1 MQGCICPHPPLL
13 IPEVGGAS
21 LRRVSATV
29 AALRRLAAEVGEPE
43 TVVVMSPHSDGFG
56 DAHVESFS
64 AVAFNNGSGATPPV
78 DNYTAMQAPFTR
90 YFFPDFGSFATPP

>member
-43 TVVVMSPHSDGFG
+43 TVVVMSPHSSTPPSAISRMRANFL
-56 DAHVESFS
+56 SRRS
-64 AVAFNNGSGATPPV
+64 AVPGAIFRRGITRWIGCSPSPP
-78 DNYTAMQAPFTR
+78 
-90 YFFPDFGSFATPP
+90 